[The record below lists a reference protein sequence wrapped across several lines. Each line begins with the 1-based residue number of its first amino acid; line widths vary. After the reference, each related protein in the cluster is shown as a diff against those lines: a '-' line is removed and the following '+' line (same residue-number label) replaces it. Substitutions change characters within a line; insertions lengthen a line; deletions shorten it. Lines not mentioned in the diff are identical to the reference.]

1 MKDLLLLLLTIIF
14 VILSIFYIVSVCNYD
29 IKELFIDKYS
39 AIGVKCNLDNPLVQI
54 NDLRNDAKY
63 TSEVLRGNGK
73 VIEVIDDYHTAYKCD
88 TDTYNNQYLTK
99 YTDITYKTIDKELED
114 DLYEK
119 MKALGNMTKKLREL
133 DSALSNLQSIESDLY
148 SEFSDIFDSDPY
160 VEEFSDLNIDQHSH
174 EYSIKNQDI
183 KVVFDDFFS

>member
-1 MKDLLLLLLTIIF
+1 MKFLL
-14 VILSIFYIVSVCNYD
+14 
-29 IKELFIDKYS
+29 
-39 AIGVKCNLDNPLVQI
+39 VKRNLNSSSF
-54 NDLRNDAKY
+54 NDLSTESISKQYKNSILNHVKRVDEWTPCDAIAFTASKY
-63 TSEVLRGNGK
+63 FGQVLDCFEV
-73 VIEVIDDYHTAYKCD
+73 DDKDH
-88 TDTYNNQYLTK
+88 LFLVTK
-99 YTDITYKTIDKELED
+99 YTDITYKTIDKELDD

-148 SEFSDIFDSDPY
+148 SDFTDIFDSDPY